1 MPTQPCSICEE
12 VAGRITAPGG
22 VIYDD
27 DLWTVAHHTGP
38 YTDPGELIV
47 KLRRHCESLA
57 GLSEPEAA
65 ALGPVLRSAVGAVER
80 VVHPERVYVASYGE
94 RVRHVH
100 FFLLPRTTALPAGH
114 VVSDVYRRA
123 RTLLRSWG
131 LLHNPSAEARAEAA
145 GRIRESD
152 RWKRSSI

>member
-1 MPTQPCSICEE
+1 MPPQACSICEE

-27 DLWTVAHHTGP
+27 GFWSVAHHTGP

-47 KLRRHCESLA
+47 MVRRHCDSLS
-57 GLSEPEAA
+57 GLTDPEAA
-65 ALGPVLRSAVGAVER
+65 ALGPVLRSAVGAVEQ
-80 VVHPERVYVASYGE
+80 VVRPERVYTACYGE

-100 FFLLPRTTALPAGH
+100 FFLLPRTSALPAGH

-123 RTLLRSWG
+123 RTLLRRWG
-131 LLHNPSAEARAEAA
+131 VVRNPSAEARTETA

-152 RWKRSSI
+152 RWRRSSI

>member
-1 MPTQPCSICEE
+1 MPPQPCSICEE

-27 DLWTVAHHTGP
+27 GFWSVAHHTGS

-47 KLRRHCESLA
+47 MLRRHCESLS
-57 GLSEPEAA
+57 GLTGPEAA
-65 ALGPVLRSAVGAVER
+65 ALGPVLHSAVGAIEQ
-80 VVHPERVYVASYGE
+80 VVRPERVYTACYGE

-114 VVSDVYRRA
+114 IVSDVYRRA

-131 LLHNPSAEARAEAA
+131 VVRNPSAEARTETA

-152 RWKRSSI
+152 LWRRSSI

>member
-1 MPTQPCSICEE
+1 MPPQPCSVCEE

-27 DLWTVAHHTGP
+27 GYWTVAHHTGP
-38 YTDPGELIV
+38 YTDRGELIV
-47 KLRRHCESLA
+47 MLRRHCESLS
-57 GLSEPEAA
+57 GLTEPEAE
-65 ALGPVLRSAVGAVER
+65 ALGPVLRSAVGAIEQ
-80 VVHPERVYVASYGE
+80 VVRPERVYTACYGE

-114 VVSDVYRRA
+114 IVSDIYRRA

-131 LLHNPSAEARAEAA
+131 LVRNPPGEARTEMA

-152 RWKRSSI
+152 LWKRSSI